1 MKKILLIIL
10 SSFFLF
16 SWASAND
23 DDITRAMS
31 DELSRSMKEL
41 KMDKL
46 ESPYFIQYE
55 LTISKPFVISTSLGG
70 TYSKNSDKSAVLN
83 VTCKVGDYKFD
94 NTNFI
99 SGGFIFFGGGGR
111 DDEERYSNRSISYE
125 IDYPQLRR
133 ELWLATDAA
142 YKKAAEE
149 FSQKEAVAKSRLR
162 KDTTWDY
169 IKIAPKNSRDVV
181 PFEQIDEKKI
191 EQILEKI
198 SSIFK
203 QYKDVFTSKVSFE
216 YLPETTYF
224 VNSEKMQYIKSSA
237 KFGFE
242 ITGTSQSTDGMSVY
256 DFYTCYG
263 NSLSQFPSEDSL
275 IKAAQQIAKNI
286 TALKNASVLEEDYSG
301 PVLFEGQAAGELFAQ
316 IFAPNLVTRREKLS
330 SAGFPFNDNFKAFQ
344 TKIGGRVLP
353 EFMSLSDAPTQ
364 KEFNGIP
371 LFGVYNLDDEG
382 VDAQDVLLVDKG
394 YLKTLLSG
402 RVPTKRIKVSN
413 GHYRNGSNIVGNML
427 VTATPKFTLPNDKLV
442 AKMMKLCK
450 DRDLEY
456 GIIVKKVTDNN
467 IFTTSLFEQLFSGDY
482 SFLPGGSAITL
493 CEAYKVYRDGRKE
506 LIRGSVASG
515 ITTQSFKDIIN
526 VGKTQNVLNLWL
538 SGSGSGNWTS
548 ASIITPDLLF
558 EDAEIKN
565 IDKDFKKP
573 PLLENPISSK

>member
-23 DDITRAMS
+23 DDITKAMS

-46 ESPYFIQYE
+46 GSPYFIQYE

-70 TYSKNSDKSAVLN
+70 TYSKNSGKSAVLD

-111 DDEERYSNRSISYE
+111 DDEERYQDRSISYE

-169 IKIAPKNSRDVV
+169 IKIEPKQSRDVV

-191 EQILEKI
+191 EAILDKI
-198 SSIFK
+198 SAIFK
-203 QYKDVFTSKVSFE
+203 EYKDVFTSKVSFE
-216 YLPETTYF
+216 YLPETKYF
-224 VNSEKMQYIKSSA
+224 VNSEKMEYIKSSA

-263 NSLSQFPSEDSL
+263 NSLSQLPSEDSL
-275 IKAAQQIAKNI
+275 IKAAYQIAKNI
-286 TALKNASVLEEDYSG
+286 TALKNAPVLDEDYSG
-301 PVLFEGQAAGELFAQ
+301 PVIFEGQAAGELFAQ
-316 IFAPNLVTRREKLS
+316 IFAPNLVTRREKIS

-353 EFMSLSDAPTQ
+353 EFLSLSDAPKQ
-364 KEFNGIP
+364 KEYNGIP

-394 YLKTLLSG
+394 YLKTLLSS
-402 RVPTKRIKVSN
+402 RVPTKRVKVTN
-413 GHYRNGSNIVGNML
+413 GHFRNGSTIVANMF
-427 VTATPKFTLPNDKLV
+427 VTANPKFVMTNDKLV

-456 GIIVKKVTDNN
+456 GIVVKKVTDNN

-482 SFLPGGSAITL
+482 SFLPGGNAITL
-493 CEAYKVYRDGRKE
+493 CEAYKVYRDGHQE

-538 SGSGSGNWTS
+538 SGSGSGNWTN
-548 ASIITPDLLF
+548 ASIIAPDLLF
-558 EDAEIKN
+558 EDAEIKT

-573 PLLENPISSK
+573 PILDNPLSSK